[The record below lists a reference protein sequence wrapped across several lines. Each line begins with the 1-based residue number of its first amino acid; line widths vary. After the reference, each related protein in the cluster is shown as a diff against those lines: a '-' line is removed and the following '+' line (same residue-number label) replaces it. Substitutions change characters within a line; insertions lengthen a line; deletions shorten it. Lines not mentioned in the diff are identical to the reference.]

1 MTLFPSLLSRLIGV
15 AITISTIPSIAG
27 AQTLRATPPEGGET
41 RKAATPIAGTQAG
54 PATTVRVLVPC
65 PVGSPA
71 DILARRLAQMLS
83 ESSDRQ
89 FYVEN
94 VASGAVNPAAAQE
107 AYADGRTIFFL
118 PADPTQPSACG
129 D

>member
-1 MTLFPSLLSRLIGV
+1 MPTS
-15 AITISTIPSIAG
+15 
-27 AQTLRATPPEGGET
+27 
-41 RKAATPIAGTQAG
+41 IAGTQPD

-71 DILARRLAQMLS
+71 DIFARRLAQMLS

-94 VASGAVNPAAAQE
+94 VPSDAVNAASAKQMQD
-107 AYADGRTIFFL
+107 DGRTVFFL
-118 PADPTQPSACG
+118 SADPTQPSACG